1 MKLPDFIVSAKELQM
16 DTEHNLEIFRRVIE
30 EIFNQEKYEVLPEL
44 FEPDFVEHQFGLHP
58 TFEGITRDIQFLHKA
73 FPDLHLTIEDIA
85 ADGDKVWGRMTARG
99 TNLGGL
105 MGPPNGKSF
114 EITVM
119 DEVRFKNGKI
129 VEHWGSPD
137 RFAQLH
143 QLGLLP
149 SRQPA

>member
-1 MKLPDFIVSAKELQM
+1 MN
-16 DTEHNLEIFRRVIE
+16 TEHNLNAFRRVIE
-30 EIFNQEKYEVLPEL
+30 EVFNREEYDVLPEL
-44 FEPDFVEHQFGLHP
+44 FEPDFIEHQFGLHP
-58 TFEGITRDIQFLHKA
+58 TIEGMTGDIRFLHKA
-73 FPDLHLTIEDIA
+73 FPDFNLTIEDLV

-105 MGPPNGKSF
+105 MGPPNGRSF
-114 EITVM
+114 EIIVM
-119 DEVRFKNGKI
+119 DVVRFKDGKI

-149 SRQPA
+149 RPQAQPA

>member
-1 MKLPDFIVSAKELQM
+1 MN
-16 DTEHNLEIFRRVIE
+16 TEHNLEVFRRVIE
-30 EIFNQEKYEVLPEL
+30 EIFNEQKYEVLPEL
-44 FEPDFVEHQFGLHP
+44 FEPDYIEHQFGLHP
-58 TFEGITRDIQFLHKA
+58 TFDGMMSDIQFLHRA
-73 FPDLHLTIEDIA
+73 FPDFNLTIEDLA
-85 ADGDKVWGRMTARG
+85 ASNDKVWGRMTARG

-105 MGPPNGKSF
+105 MGPPNGKPF

-119 DEVRFKNGKI
+119 DVVRFKDGKI

-149 SRQPA
+149 KPQAQPA

>member
-1 MKLPDFIVSAKELQM
+1 MN
-16 DTEHNLEIFRRVIE
+16 TERNLTVFRRVIE

-44 FEPDFVEHQFGLHP
+44 FDPNCIEHQFGLHS
-58 TFEGITRDIQFLHKA
+58 TYEGMAGDVHFLHKA
-73 FPDLHLTIEDIA
+73 FPDFKLTIEDLA
-85 ADGDKVWGRMTARG
+85 ADGDQVWGRMTARG

-119 DEVRFKNGKI
+119 DVCRFKGGKI

-137 RFAQLH
+137 RFAQLQ

-149 SRQPA
+149 AMPAQPA